1 MRRLPMLAGALA
13 AALALSACAVPR
25 ERAAEDLRPAK
36 LAVAPSEVDDVVAK
50 YREVRSAAVDALDA
64 KPLSTVETGPVLA
77 VDTGMFEVAELLER
91 EEFALD
97 GPFTVE
103 STMLPRF
110 DSYPLWFVALVRD
123 EETGRRQLQ
132 VYERTTAADP
142 WLLTATPELA
152 GDTPLPE
159 MRRVGDA
166 TRRVGPDDGE
176 GMVTAPRSAL
186 QGLASALD
194 EPEAEEAAAWAE
206 DPFVVQMRETATQNA
221 DLEGSDFAQSWAADE
236 QIYALRTADGGA
248 LVFGTLLRQD
258 TFDVDAGLRV
268 TWPEESPQRAF
279 WPDGVVGRGSLRYYH
294 QVLVRVPPAGSD
306 EPAAT
311 LGTFGGVVGSAGQ

>member
-1 MRRLPMLAGALA
+1 MRRVSLLVGALVA
-13 AALALSACAVPR
+13 AVALSACAVPR
-25 ERAAEDLRPAK
+25 ERAPQDLQPAK
-36 LAVAPSEVDDVVAK
+36 LALGPGEVDDVVAK

-103 STMLPRF
+103 STMVPRF
-110 DSYPLWFVALVRD
+110 SSYPLWFAALVRD

-152 GDTPLPE
+152 GETPLPP

-166 TRRVGPDDGE
+166 TRRVGAESGE
-176 GMVTAPRSAL
+176 GMVTAPLTAL
-186 QGLASALD
+186 HALASALD
-194 EPEAEEAAAWAE
+194 EPEGEDAATWAE
-206 DPFVVQMRETATQNA
+206 DPFVVQMRETAAQNA
-221 DLEGSDFAQSWAADE
+221 DLEGTGFAQNWAADE
-236 QIYALRTADGGA
+236 QVYALRTADGGA

-258 TFDVDAGLRV
+258 TFDVESGLRV
-268 TWPEESPQRAF
+268 TWPEDSPQRAF

-306 EPAAT
+306 EPPAT

>member
-1 MRRLPMLAGALA
+1 MVAGVLVT
-13 AALALSACAVPR
+13 ALALTACAIPR

-36 LAVAPSEVDDVVAK
+36 IAVAPVEVEDVVAK

-64 KPLSTVETGPVLA
+64 KPLSTVEAGPVLA
-77 VDTGMFEVAELLER
+77 VDTGTFEVAELLER

-103 STMLPRF
+103 TTMLPRF
-110 DSYPLWFVALVRD
+110 SRYPLWFAALVRD

-142 WLLTATPELA
+142 WLLTANPELA

-166 TRRVGPDDGE
+166 TRRVGVDDGA
-176 GMVTAPRSAL
+176 GMAAAPLTAL
-186 QGLASALD
+186 QALAAALD
-194 EPEAEEAAAWAE
+194 EPEAEESAAWAE
-206 DPFVVQMRETATQNA
+206 DPFVVQMRETATKNA
-221 DLEGSDFAQSWAADE
+221 ELEGSNFAQSWAADE
-236 QIYALRTADGGA
+236 QVYALRTADGGA

-258 TFDVDAGLRV
+258 TFDVEAGLRV
-268 TWPEESPQRAF
+268 TWPEDSPQRAF

-294 QVLVRVPPAGSD
+294 QVLVRVPPAGSN
-306 EPAAT
+306 ESAAT